1 MPNPPARIEDYVQV
15 KLGVWWLWIH
25 KDIRS
30 LGDILPADGKPRDGV
45 RGPFQRIPSSRYARV
60 FNGSVSLLGR
70 TYDYF
75 LKEYLHR
82 SPGDFLKHFFRPTR
96 ACGPSKRACCW
107 PETALTPRR
116 YSQSANTAPALLC
129 QMLRHHL
136 QNQECPTRL
145 HVVGRSVP
153 TGDAASRAPPRVHPP
168 PWRVVGASMPAVFVT
183 ATFARAT
190 SLWQRPRTT
199 GGSSSGQRT
208 HPRYRRLRWRCA
220 SEPCADRMLFED
232 CLGAPTGCDSSKPT
246 SEKPCPGRPSKP
258 LAAEVYART
267 RTPRR
272 QRARPPPDFMSREHH
287 LNA

>member
-15 KLGVWWLWIH
+15 KLGVWWRGIH

-96 ACGPSKRACCW
+96 AMRAFK
-107 PETALTPRR
+107 ASLLLAR
-116 YSQSANTAPALLC
+116 NGFDAPPVLAVGEYRPLLFC
-129 QMLRHHL
+129 ARCFAITSRIRNAPPVSTWLGVQL
-136 QNQECPTRL
+136 
-145 HVVGRSVP
+145 P
-153 TGDAASRAPPRVHPP
+153 TGDAASRAR
-168 PWRVVGASMPAVFVT
+168 RRAFIRRLGAVVGRLHACGICHGDLRPGNVLVAET
-183 ATFARAT
+183 ADDWRFFFLDNERTRA
-190 SLWQRPRTT
+190 
-199 GGSSSGQRT
+199 
-208 HPRYRRLRWRCA
+208 YRRLPLAMRVKNLVQIG
-220 SEPCADRMLFED
+220 MLFED
-232 CLGAPTGCDSSKPT
+232 CLGRTDRMRFFKAYLRENPALA
-246 SEKPCPGRPSKP
+246 GRQKP

-267 RTPRR
+267 RARLAGKEPDRR
-272 QRARPPPDFMSREHH
+272 P
-287 LNA
+287 